1 MENTHSHAYTHRST
15 QRNLYSPPKTI
26 KNQKKGGMNSPWG
39 LDFGFDEDKK
49 KVV

>member
-15 QRNLYSPPKTI
+15 HKTCILPPKTS
-26 KNQKKGGMNSPWG
+26 KNRKQGGMNSPWG